1 MTARLLIDCGN
12 TRLKWSFARDR
23 QLGAT
28 RAIVHGGDPAAM
40 IDSIEAEGP
49 ESIWIA
55 NVTGKER
62 SDRLARRLLA
72 HFRVP
77 ATIARVRQDLLG
89 LHVAYAN
96 PSRLGVDRWLML
108 LAAWKLAGG
117 AACVGAAGTALTFD
131 AVDANGQHL
140 GGVIA
145 PGLLAAQQ
153 ATLGSTR
160 FAAAGPDLAYS
171 TGLGADTEAC
181 VRQGAF
187 HACAGLLDRLSARHA
202 PSRCFLTGGDAET
215 LAPQLAQRWELR
227 PQLVLEGLLVLA
239 ESA

>member
-1 MTARLLIDCGN
+1 MTTRLLIDCGN
-12 TRLKWSFARDR
+12 TRLKWSLAHGTE
-23 QLGAT
+23 LGAT
-28 RAIVHGGDPAAM
+28 QAIVHDGDPAAAV
-40 IDSIEAEGP
+40 DAIEADGVDA
-49 ESIWIA
+49 IWIS

-72 HFRVP
+72 RYRVP

-89 LHVAYAN
+89 LHVAYED
-96 PSRLGVDRWLML
+96 PTRLGVDRWLML

-131 AVDANGQHL
+131 AVDAQGQHL

-153 ATLGSTR
+153 ATLGCTR
-160 FAAAGPDLAYS
+160 FAAAGPDRAYS
-171 TGLGADTEAC
+171 VGLGADTEAC

-187 HACAGLLDRLSARHA
+187 HACAGLLDRLAA
-202 PSRCFLTGGDAET
+202 QQVPSRLLLTGGDAEA

-239 ESA
+239 EAG